1 MQWGLW
7 LWMVNCLWVRG
18 GRARVGEPCQ
28 DLGEYR
34 SISCSFNALV
44 FIIHGFS
51 STLNGI
57 TWLLCGPSCGKRRDF
72 DLEAGFTMPALQSC
86 ERSVS
91 PNLASD

>member
-1 MQWGLW
+1 MASIFFDNPELGFSL
-7 LWMVNCLWVRG
+7 CSG
-18 GRARVGEPCQ
+18 GVAMDIELFMGARRRARVGEPCQ

-57 TWLLCGPSCGKRRDF
+57 TWLLCKDSGLGTLVWETP
-72 DLEAGFTMPALQSC
+72 
-86 ERSVS
+86 
-91 PNLASD
+91 